1 MQLLQQ
7 QIIDIIYLPFV
18 TGIVGYLTNK
28 LAIKM
33 LFRPFKPKWYTLGWQ
48 GIVPRTRPILANKIA
63 AIVSNKLLSHDD
75 MLKVISKEEFYNYIK
90 NEIQLK
96 LDNINDNDI
105 KNILKNINFKEIVT
119 NNSDFIDK
127 VGYDLVDTLLKK
139 KVTEIININTLPE
152 KISNFAAP
160 MVTNTLSSEITTY
173 INNTINSGKNLEN
186 IMPQSILSKKEDIA
200 EYITNIALQL
210 IKSSGNSDRIK
221 EVAAEK
227 IVSLKDSFF
236 GGNGSDILKM
246 GLINMFLNNETIAD
260 ITKKELPKIL
270 DDIANNDEV
279 KKSIKDNIIKEMD
292 TFLSKKLDDLFNN
305 NIINEV
311 NGEIYTKISSNEFK
325 DKLNKSIQNTLSF
338 FVSTLSFMTI
348 KDILKLLSINLENS
362 FNLSK
367 ILISFNN
374 NELENKIYSYI
385 STYINNN
392 SEKLSIKLTDNFTA
406 SLKTNLPKIL
416 HQINIGKTVEDKINN
431 LSLKEVEEMLFSFM
445 KIHFKWINILGFVIG
460 FIIGCIQLSITVMIH

>member
-96 LDNINDNDI
+96 LDNINDDDI

-139 KVTEIININTLPE
+139 KVTEIININTLLE

-160 MVTNTLSSEITTY
+160 MVANTLSSEITTY

-186 IMPQSILSKKEDIA
+186 IMPQAILSKKEDIA

-348 KDILKLLSINLENS
+348 KDILKLLSINFENS

-392 SEKLSIKLTDNFTA
+392 SEKLSIKLTDNFTS

>member
-1 MQLLQQ
+1 MLQQ

-152 KISNFAAP
+152 KISNFSVP
-160 MVTNTLSSEITTY
+160 MVANTLSSEITTY

-270 DDIANNDEV
+270 EDIANNDEV
-279 KKSIKDNIIKEMD
+279 KKSIKDNIIKEID

-392 SEKLSIKLTDNFTA
+392 SEKLSIKLTDNFTS

>member
-90 NEIQLK
+90 NEIQVK

-105 KNILKNINFKEIVT
+105 KNILKNINFKEIIT

-127 VGYDLVDTLLKK
+127 IGYDLVDTLLKK

-152 KISNFAAP
+152 KISNFAVP
-160 MVTNTLSSEITTY
+160 MVANTLSSEITTY

-270 DDIANNDEV
+270 EDIANNDEV

-392 SEKLSIKLTDNFTA
+392 SEKLSIKLTDNFTS